1 VNSIPEIPLLI
12 DGQLIASKTTQ
23 WHDVINPSSQEVVAR
38 VPIATT
44 EEVELAIASA
54 KKAFASWRNAA
65 QGTRTRVMLRLQQ
78 LVREHTAE
86 LAQLISR
93 EHGKTVPD
101 AEGEVGRCIE
111 LLEHACSVNSIQL
124 GEYAENAASGID
136 VYTVVQP
143 LGVCAGITAFN
154 FPIMLACNMF
164 RRQSPAV
171 TASF

>member
-1 VNSIPEIPLLI
+1 MTSSSHSFLSVSNTLQALRDFREIPESPGARGLTHNAKETIVNSIPEIPLLI

-65 QGTRTRVMLRLQQ
+65 QGTRTRVMLKLQQ

-86 LAQLISR
+86 LA
-93 EHGKTVPD
+93 
-101 AEGEVGRCIE
+101 
-111 LLEHACSVNSIQL
+111 
-124 GEYAENAASGID
+124 
-136 VYTVVQP
+136 
-143 LGVCAGITAFN
+143 
-154 FPIMLACNMF
+154 
-164 RRQSPAV
+164 
-171 TASF
+171 